1 MKRTLGTYGKIHKD
15 ITLMSLVFL
24 KEMGKSAVM
33 KKITEEIM
41 AESVPNLVKNTNL
54 QQRFNITV
62 KLKQDKSTEIHLL

>member
-24 KEMGKSAVM
+24 KERGKSAVM